1 MNTDQELE
9 AATARIARRERLAK
23 KAYNKAIEHRNNFN
37 LASIKVR
44 KTRKAL
50 RAAKLQLETIKRRG
64 HIEEIF
70 WRFPHIGTQI
80 LEELDILSLGT
91 PLILTKITFV

>member
-1 MNTDQELE
+1 M
-9 AATARIARRERLAK
+9 
-23 KAYNKAIEHRNNFN
+23 
-37 LASIKVR
+37 ASIKVR

-50 RAAKLQLETIKRRG
+50 RAAKLQLETVKRRG

-80 LEELDILSLGT
+80 LEELDIPSLGT
-91 PLILTKITFV
+91 PFILTKIILKRDHPLMMSADF